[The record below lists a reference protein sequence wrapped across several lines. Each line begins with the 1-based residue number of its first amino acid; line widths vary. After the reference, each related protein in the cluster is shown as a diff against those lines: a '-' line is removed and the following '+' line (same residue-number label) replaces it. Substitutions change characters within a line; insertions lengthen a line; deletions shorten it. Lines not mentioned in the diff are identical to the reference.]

1 MTTRLYELSGATPSD
16 LQKSGVPAIW
26 FKRSDPRPT
35 TVFDSY
41 WRFATER
48 QAIFYRRLEGA
59 RPPWTDDPILETY
72 KFTNAFRASDRTSQY
87 LIRHVIYAGDQA
99 PREVFVRTLLFKLF
113 NRIETWQR
121 LTSLV
126 GPVSSRSFDAVT
138 YGRAIDALRSARQ
151 QVYSAAYIMPPVGV
165 FATTTKHD
173 GHLALLAM
181 MLRDEL
187 PERIADAPSLRW
199 VYETLLTYPSLGR
212 FLAFQFAID
221 LNYGPALDFDE
232 GTFVV
237 AGPGAKE
244 GIAKCF
250 AERDGWSDEDLID
263 WTVDRQEQEFE
274 VRGLPFRSLFGRPLQ
289 PIDCQN
295 LYCEIAKYARV
306 AHPSY
311 TQPGGRARIKQR
323 FAARGDLPSV
333 WYPPKW
339 GLNAA
344 ASSGYDGELARRQVE
359 VNASAT
365 LAPDLAPNT
374 HAREDRPLP
383 LGW

>member
-1 MTTRLYELSGATPSD
+1 MITRLSELSGATPSD
-16 LQKSGVPAIW
+16 LQESGVPAIW
-26 FKRSDPRPT
+26 FRRRDPRPT

-48 QAIFYRRLEGA
+48 QAIFYRRLEGT

-87 LIRHVIYAGDQA
+87 LIRHVIYAGDQT

-113 NRIETWQR
+113 NRIETWQG

-165 FATTTKHD
+165 FATTAKHD

-187 PERIADAPSLRW
+187 PERLADAPSLRW

-221 LNYGPALDFDE
+221 LNYGPGLAFDE

-237 AGPGAKE
+237 AGPGAQE

-250 AERDGWSDEDLID
+250 TERDGWSDEDLIH
-263 WTVDRQEQEFE
+263 WTVDRQEREFE
-274 VRGLPFRSLFGRPLQ
+274 ARGLHFQNLFGRPLQ

-311 TQPGGRARIKQR
+311 TPPGGRVRIKQR
-323 FAARGDLPSV
+323 FAPRGALPSV

-344 ASSGYDGELARRQVE
+344 ASIRHDDELARGQIE
-359 VNASAT
+359 ADTSAAP
-365 LAPDLAPNT
+365 APDLAPDT
-374 HAREDRPLP
+374 HARQDRLLP

>member
-1 MTTRLYELSGATPSD
+1 MTTHLTELGAATRCDP
-16 LQKSGVPAIW
+16 LEPGVPAIW
-26 FKRSDPRPT
+26 LKRPEPRT
-35 TVFDSY
+35 TIVFDSY
-41 WRFATER
+41 WEFATER
-48 QAIFYRRLEGA
+48 QAIFYRRLQGA
-59 RPPWTDDPILETY
+59 RPPWTDDPILQAF

-87 LIRHVIYAGDQA
+87 LIRHVIYAGDQT
-99 PREVFVRTLLFKLF
+99 PREVFLRTLLFKLF
-113 NRIETWQR
+113 NRIETWQG
-121 LTSLV
+121 LAPLV
-126 GPVSSRSFDAVT
+126 GSVSSNSFDAAT
-138 YGRAIDALRSARQ
+138 FGRAIDALRSARQ

-165 FATTTKHD
+165 FAAAAKHD

-181 MLRDEL
+181 MLRDAL
-187 PERIADAPSLRW
+187 PERIADASSLRA
-199 VYETLLTYPSLGR
+199 VYEALLGYPSLGR

-221 LNYGPALDFDE
+221 LNYGPAIDFDE

-244 GIAKCF
+244 GISKCF
-250 AERDGWSDEDLID
+250 AERDGWSDEDLIH
-263 WTVDRQEQEFE
+263 WTVDRQEREFG

-323 FAARGDLPSV
+323 FAARGGLPSV

-344 ASSGYDGELARRQVE
+344 ASIGDDGEVAPRQVE
-359 VNASAT
+359 LNASASS
-365 LAPDLAPNT
+365 APDLAPNT